1 MVADIPVVVGSVNPQ
16 GLVKMVAVTVSP
28 AGIVLS
34 LIFKTKPTMVA
45 FTGSVIVLVTNKGSD
60 EEVPNPTQPPS
71 LID

>member
-1 MVADIPVVVGSVNPQ
+1 MVAVNAVAVGSVKPQ
-16 GLVKMVAVTVSP
+16 GLVNTVAVTGTP

-34 LIFKTKPTMVA
+34 LIFRTKPTMVVSK
-45 FTGSVIVLVTNKGSD
+45 GSVIVLVTNKGSD